1 MTLLILAVAIV
12 VIAAV
17 VYKLQKSKVKVA
29 DLVEFTKD
37 LKLDKLESV
46 IEKVKLDEL
55 VEKVKEEAPKKVI
68 ELKSKGTKKAAP
80 KTETKEVKSK
90 KAKK

>member
-1 MTLLILAVAIV
+1 MTLVILALAIV

-17 VYKLQKSKVKVA
+17 VYKLGKSKVKVA

-68 ELKSKGTKKAAP
+68 ELKSKATKKAAT

>member
-1 MTLLILAVAIV
+1 MTFLILAVAVV

-17 VYKLQKSKVKVA
+17 VYKLQKSKVT
-29 DLVEFTKD
+29 DSVEDFAKD

-46 IEKVKLDEL
+46 I
-55 VEKVKEEAPKKVI
+55 EKVKEEAPKKVI
-68 ELKSKGTKKAAP
+68 ELKSKTTKKAAT
-80 KTETKEVKSK
+80 KTEIKEVKSK

>member
-17 VYKLQKSKVKVA
+17 VYKLQKSKVTDSVKDFEI
-29 DLVEFTKD
+29 DLN
-37 LKLDKLESV
+37 LDKLKSV

-68 ELKSKGTKKAAP
+68 ELKSKATKKAAP